1 MRENQEGRLM
11 QTLQLEQIKTQLAR
25 AWEWLRQRAERAPK
39 EAWVGAGLCLLVV
52 LLVGLHTVF
61 SQKSAI
67 LQVRV
72 QHSFRSAQIT
82 VLVDDEKAYS
92 GKLTGAV
99 HKRLGLLPDGI
110 QGRWSQGI
118 PVTAGRHRIGIR
130 VVGDDGSDHVDNT
143 AANFVSGGEREL
155 VVAARQTDLSATW
168 SGSANSVSAG
178 VASIPPES
186 QPGWMTRYAS
196 TLFLTLAGSIV
207 SALTGYAIREL
218 PARLRNR
225 AVEAKASSS
234 QAAAAGR

>member
-1 MRENQEGRLM
+1 M

-39 EAWVGAGLCLLVV
+39 EVWVAAGLCLLVV

-67 LQVRV
+67 LRVRV
-72 QHSFRSAQIT
+72 QHSFRTAQIT
-82 VLVDDEKAYS
+82 VSVDDEKAYS
-92 GKLTGAV
+92 GKLTGV
-99 HKRLGLLPDGI
+99 MHKKLGLLPDGI

-130 VVGDDGSDHVDNT
+130 VVGDDGSDHADNT

-155 VVAARQTDLSATW
+155 VVASRQADLSATW
-168 SGSANSVSAG
+168 AGSGNSVSAS
-178 VASIPPES
+178 AAPTPSES
-186 QPGWMTRYAS
+186 QPSWLSRYAS
-196 TLFLTLAGSIV
+196 TLFLTVAGSIV
-207 SALTGYAIREL
+207 SALSGYAIREL

-225 AVEAKASSS
+225 TAEAKASSS
-234 QAAAAGR
+234 HAAAAGR